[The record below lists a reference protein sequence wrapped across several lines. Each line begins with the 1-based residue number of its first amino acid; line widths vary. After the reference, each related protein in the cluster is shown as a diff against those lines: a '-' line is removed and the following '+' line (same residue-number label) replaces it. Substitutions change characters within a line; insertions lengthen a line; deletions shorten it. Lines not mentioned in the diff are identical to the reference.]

1 MYSLTTHVNYFCET
15 DEFISSSISFII
27 YIVVCTSRKAS
38 KVQGAIYGL
47 PSRVL
52 ALTHIDT
59 NVGCSDLKYANITC
73 HVDFDGVLCYFV
85 YIVGIGILYRRSC
98 TKAFKAQIYNRTFL
112 QR

>member
-1 MYSLTTHVNYFCET
+1 MYEPKGFE
-15 DEFISSSISFII
+15 SSGGRFMGFLLHSW
-27 YIVVCTSRKAS
+27 
-38 KVQGAIYGL
+38 
-47 PSRVL
+47 VL